1 MSKSLVYTKTGDK
14 GKTSLI
20 GGTRVSKNHYRLEA
34 YGTVDEL
41 NTFIG
46 MIRSYDIDK
55 DSEKQIIDIQDKL
68 FVIGAYL
75 ATDSNVT
82 DLRDRLNYD
91 ESIIEGLEKEMDR
104 LESALPPMKNFV
116 LPGGHP
122 AVSYCHISRTIC
134 RRTERRI
141 LDMADETEVNP
152 WVIKYVNRLS
162 DYLFVLSRHLSKHF
176 NIIEIPWV
184 PEL

>member
-1 MSKSLVYTKTGDK
+1 MNKSLVYTKTGDR

-20 GGTRVSKNHYRLEA
+20 GGTRVAKNHYRLEA

-46 MIRSYDIDK
+46 MIRSYEVDDNTQ
-55 DSEKQIIDIQDKL
+55 KQIIDIQHKL

-82 DLRDRLNYD
+82 DLRDKLDYS
-91 ESIIEGLEKEMDR
+91 ESIIEELEKEMDR
-104 LESALPPMKNFV
+104 MENELPPMKYFV

-122 AVSYCHISRTIC
+122 GVSYCHIARTVC
-134 RRTERRI
+134 RRAERRI
-141 LDMADETEVNP
+141 LDMADDTEVNP
-152 WVIKYVNRLS
+152 WVIRYVNRLS
-162 DYLFVLSRHLSKHF
+162 DYLFVLSRHLSKHY
-176 NIIEIPWV
+176 NSNEIPWV